1 MPFFFKEKAKLDT
14 IFRSLNQSTFEKN
27 QDRIP
32 EYFMFQL
39 TANEKEQVVA
49 NCDHL
54 EKIKFSPYLP
64 YVFTEHGT
72 VMLANIL
79 NSERA
84 IQVSIRIVE
93 IFIKIREYI
102 LTNQDLLLK
111 IQHLEKR
118 LGNQD
123 EKITL
128 VFEYLKKL
136 IEIQDNPRERI
147 GFKRKGEQ

>member
-1 MPFFFKEKAKLDT
+1 
-14 IFRSLNQSTFEKN
+14 
-27 QDRIP
+27 
-32 EYFMFQL
+32 
-39 TANEKEQVVA
+39 
-49 NCDHL
+49 
-54 EKIKFSPYLP
+54 
-64 YVFTEHGT
+64 
-72 VMLANIL
+72 MLANIL
-79 NSERA
+79 NSKRA

-128 VFEYLKKL
+128 VFEYLKKSL
-136 IEIQDNPRERI
+136 LRFRTIPGNELVSKEKASNN
-147 GFKRKGEQ
+147 

>member
-1 MPFFFKEKAKLDT
+1 
-14 IFRSLNQSTFEKN
+14 
-27 QDRIP
+27 
-32 EYFMFQL
+32 
-39 TANEKEQVVA
+39 
-49 NCDHL
+49 
-54 EKIKFSPYLP
+54 
-64 YVFTEHGT
+64 
-72 VMLANIL
+72 MLANIL

-102 LTNQDLLLK
+102 LTNQNLLLK

-136 IEIQDNPRERI
+136 IEIQDNPRDRI